1 MTSLTN
7 SLKDE
12 ATMTQAV
19 KDCCSL
25 IDHEVDK
32 KSGLSGMA
40 IKAGY
45 KSMKGIKPGFIE
57 NVIHGLL
64 PEFAKV
70 LDPIQQEAIEKGEP
84 VPAYFEAHASRVA
97 DALLAITDAKAERS
111 SNKVVK
117 GAYGKLRGMAKS
129 NVEAAV
135 PGLAALT
142 VRHSR

>member
-1 MTSLTN
+1 MTSLID

-25 IDHEVDK
+25 IDGEVEK

-45 KSMKGIKPGFIE
+45 KTVKGIKPGFIE
-57 NVIHGLL
+57 KVIHDLL

-70 LDPIQQEAIEKGEP
+70 LDPIQQEAIQKGQP
-84 VPAYFEAHASRVA
+84 VTAYFQANAARVA
-97 DALLAITDAKAERS
+97 DALLAITDQKAERS
-111 SNKVVK
+111 TNRVVK
-117 GAYGKLRGMAKS
+117 GAYGKLRGMAKA
-129 NVEAAV
+129 NVEEAV

-142 VRHSR
+142 VAHSR